1 MRRLGLNSSWKTVD
15 TMLLRL
21 GALTRSRLSLEAEAE
36 AEAEVEAQHRRHRQP
51 VVGFKRPLTT
61 SLLCRVETRAAIN
74 RRRRLHGARRR
85 RRLHGARRR
94 RRHGARRRL
103 LLVRWRG
110 VAGRAGL
117 YPRGVAH
124 RRHLV
129 LHLRLA
135 HRLALRRRLAAPE

>member
-85 RRLHGARRR
+85 RRHGARR
-94 RRHGARRRL
+94 HL